1 MIFHAFQQKADL
13 VVCSKDTSV
22 LAFMVFAYALSKVNE
37 KQVMKTGS
45 RKCINIRKI
54 VEYLG
59 TNVAT
64 KLFQIHTVTGYDT
77 TSSLLVAGKIKVLK
91 KCLKGKNSGF

>member
-37 KQVMKTGS
+37 K
-45 RKCINIRKI
+45 
-54 VEYLG
+54 
-59 TNVAT
+59 
-64 KLFQIHTVTGYDT
+64 
-77 TSSLLVAGKIKVLK
+77 
-91 KCLKGKNSGF
+91 

>member
-1 MIFHAFQQKADL
+1 MIFHAFLQKAD
-13 VVCSKDTSV
+13 VAVCSKDTAV
-22 LAFMVFAYALSKVNE
+22 LAFMVFAYALGKVNE
-37 KQVMKTGS
+37 KQVTKTES
-45 RKCINIRKI
+45 RKFINNRKI

-64 KLFQIHTVTGYDT
+64 KLLQIHTVTGYDT